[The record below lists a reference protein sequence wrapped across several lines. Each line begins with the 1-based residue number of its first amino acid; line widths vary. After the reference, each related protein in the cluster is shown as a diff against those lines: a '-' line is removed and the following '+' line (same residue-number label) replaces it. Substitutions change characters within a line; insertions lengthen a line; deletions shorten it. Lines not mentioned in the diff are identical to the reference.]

1 LKSLQEG
8 EELALR
14 IHKMNIISRKI
25 RLILSA
31 RVDGR
36 RAETIE
42 LKLPE
47 LNKYRTI

>member
-1 LKSLQEG
+1 MILKG
-8 EELALR
+8 
-14 IHKMNIISRKI
+14 KI
-25 RLILSA
+25 KFSA

-47 LNKYRTI
+47 LNIEQSRGLKKPTNAAPRQNT